1 MKTYTFHQDPGHG
14 WLAVKRQELIDL
26 GIHEQISHYS
36 YQRGKTV
43 YLEEDSD
50 FGIFLK
56 AKAAI
61 GEAVAVKDS
70 ITDKR
75 SPIRSYESY
84 TPFPSVGEMTYY
96 ETYGGYP
103 IVIQVSPAPTRA
115 DPQRKKVDCEIQGL
129 RSDHAYRDESLEECH
144 SYALKA
150 AKWYI
155 DERA

>member
-14 WLAVKRQELIDL
+14 WLAVKRQELVDL

-43 YLEEDSD
+43 YLEEDCD
-50 FGIFLK
+50 LQIFLA
-56 AKAAI
+56 AKKLI
-61 GEAVAVKDS
+61 KEAVSIRDS
-70 ITDKR
+70 NTNKR

-96 ETYGGYP
+96 ETYKSYP
-103 IVIQVSPAPTRA
+103 IIIQVRPSPTQTSPN
-115 DPQRKKVDCEIQGL
+115 RKQLSCEIQGL
-129 RSDHAYRDESLEECH
+129 IEDTAYRSESLEDCR
-144 SYALKA
+144 SYAMNVARK
-150 AKWYI
+150 YI